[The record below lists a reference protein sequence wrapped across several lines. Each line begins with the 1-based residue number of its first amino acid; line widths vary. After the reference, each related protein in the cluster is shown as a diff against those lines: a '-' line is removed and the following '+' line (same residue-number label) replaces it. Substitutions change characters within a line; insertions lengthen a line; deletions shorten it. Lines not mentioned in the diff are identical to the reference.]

1 MVAKGRNL
9 LKGSIEYNLST
20 KTFAKQIT
28 ARETVK
34 FKKYNHGKSRKDTLI
49 NFP

>member
-1 MVAKGRNL
+1 MFGI
-9 LKGSIEYNLST
+9 GHEYILST

-28 ARETVK
+28 ARKTVK
-34 FKKYNHGKSRKDTLI
+34 FKKYNHGKSRKNILI

>member
-1 MVAKGRNL
+1 MFGI
-9 LKGSIEYNLST
+9 GHEYNFST

-28 ARETVK
+28 TRKIVK
-34 FKKYNHGKSRKDTLI
+34 FKKYNYGKSRKDTLI

>member
-1 MVAKGRNL
+1 MIGI
-9 LKGSIEYNLST
+9 GHECILST

-28 ARETVK
+28 ARKTVK
-34 FKKYNHGKSRKDTLI
+34 FEKYNHGKSREKALI

>member
-1 MVAKGRNL
+1 M
-9 LKGSIEYNLST
+9 SIREYILST

-28 ARETVK
+28 AQKTVK
-34 FKKYNHGKSRKDTLI
+34 FEKYNHRKSRENILI